1 MLILSELCQDGQ
13 ADLKLRCG
21 LEADAAKAVAAI
33 KAAQK
38 YRVSLAA
45 ATARRQYTAQWSE
58 LLARRPLGTGI
69 ALPAACIR
77 FKDMPWPSKA
87 WLDAALVHPRR
98 RGWTTSLDP
107 AEVQS
112 VVVPPEVSSTAAR
125 SALKFEL
132 RRWHPDQ
139 FEPQYD
145 RALLPAERD
154 EILEGVKAV
163 TQCLTELLQSDSSA

>member
-21 LEADAAKAVAAI
+21 SEADAAKAVAAI
-33 KAAQK
+33 KAARK
-38 YRVSLAA
+38 DRDNLAA
-45 ATARRQYTAQWSE
+45 AAARRQYTAQWSE
-58 LLARRPLGTGI
+58 LLARRPLGTGP
-69 ALPAACIR
+69 ALPADCIR
-77 FKDMPWPSKA
+77 FAHMPWPSKA

-125 SALKFEL
+125 ALKFEL
-132 RRWHPDQ
+132 RRWHSDK
-139 FEPQYD
+139 FEARYD
-145 RALLPAERD
+145 GALLPAERD

-163 TQCLTELLQSDSSA
+163 TQCLTELLQSESSA